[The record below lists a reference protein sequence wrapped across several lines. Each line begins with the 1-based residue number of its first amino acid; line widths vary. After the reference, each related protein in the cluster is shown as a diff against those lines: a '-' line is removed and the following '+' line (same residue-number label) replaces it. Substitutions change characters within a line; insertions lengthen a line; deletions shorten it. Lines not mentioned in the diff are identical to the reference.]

1 MPSQPQNAPARID
14 PHGPVFILGCPRSGT
29 TFLSDCLAAVPGV
42 EEFVGIL
49 APPKLMHLLGRTA
62 PGAEREALT
71 DAVNAI
77 FCEAI
82 FHRSTFR
89 SERLAQLY
97 QRNITVAD
105 FLRRPVLAD
114 QVLLYKEP
122 FLCFAA
128 EVFAEAFPPSKFIH
142 IVRDGR
148 DNADSLDRRY
158 PLALSDEVLLSAEL
172 SASSQSEVGFWRR
185 VNGFNFPWW
194 VAPADEAAFRSLDKY
209 GRCVWLWREMT
220 VRARR
225 VRAMLPAER
234 RPDGLERPT
243 LNAEW
248 GRDGAERYLE
258 IRYEDLVRE
267 PQLWGDRLLAFLG
280 RPDSRL
286 FRRKLG
292 KAFQGSVRIS
302 KKNQSE
308 ARRAEAERIAGDL
321 LRELGYAPG

>member
-1 MPSQPQNAPARID
+1 MSSQVQDAPVRID
-14 PHGPVFILGCPRSGT
+14 AHGPVFILGCPRSGT

-49 APPKLMHLLGRTA
+49 APPKLMHLLGRMEA
-62 PGAEREALT
+62 GAEREALT

-82 FHRSTFR
+82 FHRTTFR

-97 QRNITVAD
+97 QRNITAAE

-114 QVLLYKEP
+114 QMLLYKEP

-128 EVFAEAFPPSKFIH
+128 EVFAEAFPRSKFIH

-158 PLALSDEVLLSAEL
+158 PLALSDEVLQSAEL

-185 VNGFNFPWW
+185 VDGFNFPWW
-194 VAPADEAAFRSLDKY
+194 VAPADEAAFRALDKY

-220 VRARR
+220 ARARR
-225 VRAMLPAER
+225 LRTVLP
-234 RPDGLERPT
+234 
-243 LNAEW
+243 
-248 GRDGAERYLE
+248 AERYLE

-267 PQLWGDRLLAFLG
+267 PQLWGARLLNFLG

-321 LRELGYAPG
+321 LRDLGYAPRGEGGRE